1 MGQYDRQ
8 IASAKRLIAKYGQS
22 VTWRQIRNGGINN
35 AATPWKPGASQVTEQ
50 SVQIA
55 FFPYT
60 TENKQ
65 LLRHLLGTEIP
76 VGSLTGYM
84 SAVNFEPTLKDTV
97 LRDGKI
103 LSIKSIDPLAPN
115 GQVIMYTLQF
125 EQSGNITNQENVTA
139 LGGFVEGL
147 EDLVEALPEN

>member
-8 IASAKRLIAKYGQS
+8 IATAKRLIAKYGQS
-22 VTWRQIRNGGINN
+22 VTWRQIRNGAINN
-35 AATPWKPGASQVTEQ
+35 AATPWKPSASEVTEKTA
-50 SVQIA
+50 QIA

-65 LLRHLLGTEIP
+65 LLRHLLGTEVP

-84 SAVNFEPTLKDTV
+84 PSVDFEPALKDTV
-97 LRDGKI
+97 VRDNKV
-103 LSIKSIDPLAPN
+103 LSIKSIDPISPN
-115 GQVIMYTLQF
+115 GQIILYTIQF
-125 EQSGNITNQENVTA
+125 EQSGNITNQENVNA